1 MTSKKRK
8 KKGKVKASELSEDL
22 IIEIFKIHKKPLLLR
37 EIYHYLSIPTDQ
49 RERVRSIIRG
59 LTDQGKLIQLRKRRY
74 ALTETISLQK
84 GKLRVHPDGFGFVT
98 TDEGKT
104 IFIPP
109 KRLDRALDGDIVLVR
124 VERETKKG
132 PEGRVVKILERHR
145 KNIVGYLIKRNKFFF
160 VEPEDKRLPFEIFIP
175 KKRRGK
181 AKEGNLVVARILEPT
196 SEFGVPLG
204 EIVKDLG
211 DPEKLETHTWATIFN
226 HDLPYEFSN
235 EVQRELDKI
244 PNEVRD
250 EDKEGRIDLRDLPL
264 VTIDGENA
272 RDFDD
277 AICVKKY
284 SRGFKLWVA
293 IADVAHYV
301 KKDSF
306 LDKEAY
312 IRGTSVY
319 FPNMVLPMFP
329 EKLSNNLCSLNPH
342 VDRLAMVV
350 EIDYTPKGKVRN
362 KKFYEAVIRSHA
374 RLTYTEVKEMFV
386 DQKETLIKKYSSLYS
401 MLRDALEL
409 AQILREKR
417 LARGSLDFDLPE
429 PEIVLNFEGKIE
441 NIVKRERNI
450 AHMLIEDFMIAANEA
465 VAEFLTGLSYPILYR
480 VHEVPDLNKV
490 KELLEYLPLEGIKI
504 EFPEEP
510 TPKFFQDLLKLT
522 ENHELTYLYHHM
534 LLRSLKQAKYSPA
547 NVGHFGLASSCYCH
561 FTSPIR
567 RYPDLVV
574 HRALKRALRNKKP
587 PYKID
592 ELEEMGKHLSH
603 RERVAEE
610 AEREIFKKFQAFF
623 MRDKIGEI
631 YSGIISGVTAF
642 GFFVDLEEYLVSGV
656 VKVADLPDDYYVLDE
671 KGISL
676 IGKHKGRIFQIGQR
690 VKVRVKEVDLRRY
703 QINFKLVELN

>member
-1 MTSKKRK
+1 MKSKKKKRK
-8 KKGKVKASELSEDL
+8 GKNKTEELSEEL
-22 IIEIFKIHKKPLLLR
+22 ILELFKSRKKPLLLR
-37 EIYHYLSIPTDQ
+37 EIYHFLSIPSEQ
-49 RERVRSIIRG
+49 REKVRSLVRT
-59 LTDQGKLIQLRKRRY
+59 LAERGKLIQIKKRRY
-74 ALTETISLQK
+74 ALADSVSYQR
-84 GKLRVHPDGFGFVT
+84 GRLRVHPDGFGFVT
-98 TDEGKT
+98 TEEGKT

-109 KRLDRALDGDIVLVR
+109 KRLEKALDGDIVLVR
-124 VERETKKG
+124 IERTTKKG
-132 PEGRVVKILERHR
+132 PEGRVIKVLERPR
-145 KNIVGYLIKRNKFFF
+145 KHIVGYLVRRNKFYF
-160 VEPEDKRLPFEIFIP
+160 VEPEDRRLPFEIFIP

-181 AKEGNLVVARILEPT
+181 AKEGHIVVAKILEPT

-204 EIVKDLG
+204 EVIKDLG
-211 DPEKLETHTWATIFN
+211 DPESLETHTWATIFN
-226 HDLPYEFSN
+226 YDLPYEFSE
-235 EVQRELDKI
+235 EVKKELENI
-244 PNEVRD
+244 PDEVR
-250 EDKEGRIDLRDLPL
+250 EENINGRVDLRKLPL

-277 AICVKKY
+277 AVCVKKH
-284 SRGFKLWVA
+284 SRGYTLWVA

-306 LDKEAY
+306 LDREAY
-312 IRGTSVY
+312 LRGTSVY

-350 EIDYTPKGKVRN
+350 EIDYTPKGKVRS

-386 DQKETLIKKYSSLYS
+386 DQNETVIKKYSTLYP
-401 MLRDALEL
+401 MLKDALEL

-450 AHMLIEDFMIAANEA
+450 AHMMIEDFMISANEA
-465 VAEFLTGLSYPILYR
+465 VAEFLTELSYPFLYR

-490 KELLEYLPLEGIKI
+490 KELLEYLPLGNI
-504 EFPEEP
+504 EIDFPEEP
-510 TPKFFQDLLKLT
+510 TPKFFQELLKLT
-522 ENHELTYLYHHM
+522 ENHRLSYLYHHM
-534 LLRSLKQAKYSPA
+534 LLRSLKQAKYSPN
-547 NVGHFGLASSCYCH
+547 NVGHFGLASTCYCH

-574 HRALKRALRNKKP
+574 HRALKRALRNQKP

-592 ELEEMGKHLSH
+592 ELEEMGKHLSQ
-603 RERVAEE
+603 RERIAEE

-656 VKVADLPDDYYVLDE
+656 VRVVDLPDDYYVLDE

-676 IGKHKGRIFQIGQR
+676 IGKRTGKTFQIGQKVR
-690 VKVRVKEVDLRRY
+690 VKVKEVDLRRY
-703 QINFKLVELN
+703 QINFRLVELN

>member
-1 MTSKKRK
+1 MKSKKKKRK
-8 KKGKVKASELSEDL
+8 GKNKIEELSEEL
-22 IIEIFKIHKKPLLLR
+22 ILELFKSRKKPLLLR
-37 EIYHYLSIPTDQ
+37 EIYHFLSIPSEH
-49 RERVRSIIRG
+49 REKVRSLVRT
-59 LTDQGKLIQLRKRRY
+59 LAERGKLIQIKKRRY
-74 ALTETISLQK
+74 ALADSVSYQR
-84 GKLRVHPDGFGFVT
+84 GRLRVHPDGFGFVT
-98 TDEGKT
+98 TEEGKT

-109 KRLDRALDGDIVLVR
+109 KRLEKALDGDIVLVR
-124 VERETKKG
+124 IERTTKKG
-132 PEGRVVKILERHR
+132 PEGRVIKVLERPR
-145 KNIVGYLIKRNKFFF
+145 KHIVGYLVRRNKFYF
-160 VEPEDKRLPFEIFIP
+160 VEPEDRRLPFEIFIP

-181 AKEGNLVVARILEPT
+181 AKEGHIVVAKILEPT

-204 EIVKDLG
+204 EVIKDLG
-211 DPEKLETHTWATIFN
+211 DPESLETHTWATIFTY
-226 HDLPYEFSN
+226 DLPYEFSE
-235 EVQRELDKI
+235 EVKKELEKI
-244 PNEVRD
+244 PDEVRD
-250 EDKEGRIDLRDLPL
+250 EDKNGRVDLRELPL

-277 AICVKKY
+277 AVCVKKY
-284 SRGFKLWVA
+284 SRGYRLWVA

-306 LDKEAY
+306 LDREAY
-312 IRGTSVY
+312 LRGTSVY

-350 EIDYTPKGKVRN
+350 EIDYTPKGKVRS

-386 DQKETLIKKYSSLYS
+386 DQNETVIKKYSTLYP
-401 MLRDALEL
+401 MLKDALEL

-450 AHMLIEDFMIAANEA
+450 AHMMIEDFMISANEA
-465 VAEFLTGLSYPILYR
+465 VAEYLTELSYPFLYR

-490 KELLEYLPLEGIKI
+490 KELLEYLPLGNI
-504 EFPEEP
+504 EIDFPEEP
-510 TPKFFQDLLKLT
+510 TPKFFQELLKLT
-522 ENHELTYLYHHM
+522 ENHRLSYLYHHM
-534 LLRSLKQAKYSPA
+534 LLRSLKQAKYSPN
-547 NVGHFGLASSCYCH
+547 NVGHFGLASTCYCH

-574 HRALKRALRNKKP
+574 HRALKRALRNQKP

-592 ELEEMGKHLSH
+592 ELEEMGKHLSQ
-603 RERVAEE
+603 RERIAEE

-656 VKVADLPDDYYVLDE
+656 VRVVDLPDDYYVLDE

-676 IGKHKGRIFQIGQR
+676 IGKRTGKIFQIGQK
-690 VKVRVKEVDLRRY
+690 VKVKVKEVDLRRY
-703 QINFKLVELN
+703 QINFRLVELN

>member
-1 MTSKKRK
+1 MKSKKKKRK
-8 KKGKVKASELSEDL
+8 GKNKTEELSEEL
-22 IIEIFKIHKKPLLLR
+22 ILELFKSRKKPLLLR
-37 EIYHYLSIPTDQ
+37 EIYHFLSIPSEQ
-49 RERVRSIIRG
+49 REKVRSLVRT
-59 LTDQGKLIQLRKRRY
+59 LAERGKLIQIKKRRY
-74 ALTETISLQK
+74 ALADSVSYQR
-84 GKLRVHPDGFGFVT
+84 GRLRVHPDGFGFVT
-98 TDEGKT
+98 TEEGKT

-109 KRLDRALDGDIVLVR
+109 KRLEKALDGDIVLVR
-124 VERETKKG
+124 IERTTKKG
-132 PEGRVVKILERHR
+132 PEGRVIKVLERPR
-145 KNIVGYLIKRNKFFF
+145 KHIVGYLVRRNKFYF
-160 VEPEDKRLPFEIFIP
+160 VEPEDRRLPFEIFIP

-181 AKEGNLVVARILEPT
+181 AKEGHIVVAKILEPT

-204 EIVKDLG
+204 EVIKDLG
-211 DPEKLETHTWATIFN
+211 DPESLETHTWATIFN
-226 HDLPYEFSN
+226 YDLPYEFSE
-235 EVQRELDKI
+235 EVKKELENI
-244 PNEVRD
+244 PDEVR
-250 EDKEGRIDLRDLPL
+250 EENINGRVDLRKLPL

-277 AICVKKY
+277 AVCVKKH
-284 SRGFKLWVA
+284 SRGYTLWVA

-306 LDKEAY
+306 LDREAY
-312 IRGTSVY
+312 LRGTSVY

-350 EIDYTPKGKVRN
+350 EIDYTPKGKVRS

-386 DQKETLIKKYSSLYS
+386 DQNETVIKKYSTLYP
-401 MLRDALEL
+401 MLKDALEL

-450 AHMLIEDFMIAANEA
+450 AHMMIEDFMISANEA
-465 VAEFLTGLSYPILYR
+465 VAEFLTELSYPFLYR

-490 KELLEYLPLEGIKI
+490 KELLEYLPLGNI
-504 EFPEEP
+504 EIDFPEEP
-510 TPKFFQDLLKLT
+510 TPKFFQELLKLT
-522 ENHELTYLYHHM
+522 ENHRLSYLYHHM
-534 LLRSLKQAKYSPA
+534 LLRSLKQAKYSPN
-547 NVGHFGLASSCYCH
+547 NVGHFGLASTCYCH

-574 HRALKRALRNKKP
+574 HRALKRALRNQKP

-592 ELEEMGKHLSH
+592 ELEEMGKHLSQ
-603 RERVAEE
+603 RERIAEE

-656 VKVADLPDDYYVLDE
+656 VRVVDLPDDYYVLDE

-676 IGKHKGRIFQIGQR
+676 IGKRTGKTFQIGQK
-690 VKVRVKEVDLRRY
+690 VKVKVKEVDLRRY
-703 QINFKLVELN
+703 QINFRLVELN